1 MFALLLA
8 PVLLAVLLRPRV
20 EDQLR
25 EDEQSRFAPVPAVL
39 AVRWRHPQVAQLPIE
54 RLPLVVHLL
63 LALLRRRWVPRILR
77 VDQPLLRDRKSP
89 PVPPLV
95 MRLLVALDPRRLVR
109 RIPGG
114 LMAPAPAKLPVHC
127 PHQPVHPRLSVDG
140 RSRLPLRVILPLLH
154 LHQRNLPSLVQ
165 HEPLVRV
172 RVHPVVLVRTGPSIR
187 RVEHLHEHRLMALLA
202 PLMRFLLLRLLPD
215 ELRVRLVRQL
225 SNGPVLARSRP
236 LWLHVVMPV
245 VIAVLPRHMRLD
257 PRTPIVDPVRIEPRN
272 AAHVTPLTRTI
283 LQRLVVRLLAGL
295 PQTGVILRLAR

>member
-1 MFALLLA
+1 M
-8 PVLLAVLLRPRV
+8 
-20 EDQLR
+20 
-25 EDEQSRFAPVPAVL
+25 
-39 AVRWRHPQVAQLPIE
+39 
-54 RLPLVVHLL
+54 
-63 LALLRRRWVPRILR
+63 
-77 VDQPLLRDRKSP
+77 
-89 PVPPLV
+89 
-95 MRLLVALDPRRLVR
+95 
-109 RIPGG
+109 
-114 LMAPAPAKLPVHC
+114 
-127 PHQPVHPRLSVDG
+127 
-140 RSRLPLRVILPLLH
+140 
-154 LHQRNLPSLVQ
+154 
-165 HEPLVRV
+165 